1 MKAESHS
8 TCGAKPSS
16 LGVGDQPAKGRGPEP
31 LGICLEVGM
40 GTVKG
45 LGCMQ
50 RKQLEGEPGTRAMTD
65 LLNVTPN

>member
-8 TCGAKPSS
+8 TCGAEPSR

-40 GTVKG
+40 GTVKVRVHAKKTAG
-45 LGCMQ
+45 GGARNSCY
-50 RKQLEGEPGTRAMTD
+50 D
-65 LLNVTPN
+65 